1 MSHDKIISALKMAVA
16 ESEQAISHAHSADD
30 FHYKTG
36 MYSSIT
42 FLYLVYVES
51 LQPEIAQAAIFN
63 VIEKYKSKMF
73 TKL

>member
-1 MSHDKIISALKMAVA
+1 MAHDKLISVLKMSVA
-16 ESEQAISHAHSADD
+16 ESEEAIAHANSADD

-42 FLYLVYVES
+42 FIYLVYIEG

-63 VIEKYKSKMF
+63 VIEKYKSRMF
-73 TKL
+73 TKP